1 MIEMT
6 NFFFDEKLKEEF
18 VNYLLDEGFEI
29 IQGYKFLNKNSG
41 GNLYKKFMLRNNIL
55 KNNVLYK
62 KEYGKLDKTKE
73 KLLITKGLNN
83 LSYYIKIVENIIS
96 KIKYNRCFYN
106 GAFDY
111 IYSDTYNPVI
121 KLILP
126 LYKDWTGCVYR
137 GCIINCS
144 TYIDKNKKEVKKPDI
159 CSKDF
164 EKIKKWIEEH
174 TVKIEKNVGNK
185 SKEYIIEDYVSKYII
200 KYYDE
205 KEVDFIRIAEYKSLY

>member
-18 VNYLLDEGFEI
+18 VNYLLEEGFEI

-41 GNLYKKFMLRNNIL
+41 GNLYKKFMLRNVIL

-62 KEYGKLDKTKE
+62 KEYGELDKTKE
-73 KLLITKGLNN
+73 KLLITKSLNN
-83 LSYYIKIVENIIS
+83 LSYCIKLIKNIKF
-96 KIKYNRCFYN
+96 KIKYKTYYFYD

-126 LYKDWTGCVYR
+126 LYKDWVGCVDR

-174 TVKIEKNVGNK
+174 TVKIETNVGNK

-205 KEVDFIRIAEYKSLY
+205 KEVNFIRIAEYKL

>member
-1 MIEMT
+1 MIEMI

-18 VNYLLDEGFEI
+18 VNYLLEEGFEI

-41 GNLYKKFMLRNNIL
+41 GNLYKKFMLRNVIL

-62 KEYGKLDKTKE
+62 KEYGELDKTKE
-73 KLLITKGLNN
+73 KLLITKSLNN
-83 LSYYIKIVENIIS
+83 LSYCIKLIKNIKF
-96 KIKYNRCFYN
+96 KIKYKTYYFYD

-126 LYKDWTGCVYR
+126 LYKDWVGCVDR

-174 TVKIEKNVGNK
+174 TVKIETNVGNK
-185 SKEYIIEDYVSKYII
+185 SKEYIIEDYVSKDII
-200 KYYDE
+200 KYYDK
-205 KEVDFIRIAEYKSLY
+205 KEVNFIRIAEYKL

>member
-1 MIEMT
+1 MIEMI

-18 VNYLLDEGFEI
+18 VNYLLEEGFEI

-41 GNLYKKFMLRNNIL
+41 GNLYKKFMLRNVIL

-62 KEYGKLDKTKE
+62 KEYGELDKTKE
-73 KLLITKGLNN
+73 KLLITKSLNN
-83 LSYYIKIVENIIS
+83 LSYCIKLIKNIKF
-96 KIKYNRCFYN
+96 KIKYKTYYFYD

-126 LYKDWTGCVYR
+126 LYKDWTGCVHR

-174 TVKIEKNVGNK
+174 TVKIETNVGNK
-185 SKEYIIEDYVSKYII
+185 SKEYIIEDYVSKDII
-200 KYYDE
+200 KYYDK
-205 KEVDFIRIAEYKSLY
+205 KEVNFIRIAEYKL

>member
-1 MIEMT
+1 MIEMI

-18 VNYLLDEGFEI
+18 VNYLLEEGFEI

-41 GNLYKKFMLRNNIL
+41 GNLYKKFMLRNVIL

-62 KEYGKLDKTKE
+62 KEYGELDKTKE
-73 KLLITKGLNN
+73 KLLITKSLNN
-83 LSYYIKIVENIIS
+83 LSYCIKLIKNIKF
-96 KIKYNRCFYN
+96 KIKYKTYYFYD

-126 LYKDWTGCVYR
+126 LYKDWVGCVDR

-174 TVKIEKNVGNK
+174 TVKIETNVGNK

-205 KEVDFIRIAEYKSLY
+205 KEVNFIRIAEYKL